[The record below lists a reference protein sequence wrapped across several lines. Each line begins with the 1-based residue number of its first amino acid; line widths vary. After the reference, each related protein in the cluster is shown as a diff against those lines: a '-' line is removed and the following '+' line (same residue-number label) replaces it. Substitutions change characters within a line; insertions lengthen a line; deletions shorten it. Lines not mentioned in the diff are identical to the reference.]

1 MTKFIYLCFSLFVVY
16 LIKINKKYNL
26 IWDQTGKKIWN
37 RRIFEYLRKDNQIIE
52 DMKNDKIF
60 FYKKNEKHL
69 NKLCGL
75 ESDSSININTEFP
88 ELKEYCNDK
97 TLFLYVISP
106 EFTPLTLF
114 FNEYDTKEKEKNF
127 KQNDLKVLLKENDLL
142 TSQRYVVSNKII
154 NTQGRII
161 KKPLVGCQGRGI
173 EVINHLQDCFVNENI
188 FEFNQ
193 YLYQEEIKPKL
204 LNGYKFDIRYFA
216 VIIVKN
222 SSIEIEHIPYAM
234 IRLCSKKFSFD
245 TNDVHSNL
253 TNTSINKDNKCTIS
267 ICKCDEKW
275 KKYFIDMEI
284 ITNDFFKN
292 IIKEIGEKSF
302 YRINEKSIAST
313 RIIGFDF
320 IISENDEMFILESN
334 YSPGDNIYYG
344 SECKQKVIEYYAENI
359 IKKIL

>member
-1 MTKFIYLCFSLFVVY
+1 MTKIIYLCFSLFVVY

-26 IWDQTGKKIWN
+26 IWEQTGKKIWN
-37 RRIFEYLRKDNQIIE
+37 RKIFEYLRKDNQITQHTH
-52 DMKNDKIF
+52 NDKIY
-60 FYKKNEKHL
+60 FYKKNDHE

-75 ESDSSININTEFP
+75 ESDSCININTDFP

-106 EFTPLTLF
+106 QFTPLTLF
-114 FNEYDTKEKEKNF
+114 FNRYGTKEKEKNF
-127 KQNDLKVLLKENDLL
+127 KKNDLSLTLKDKDLL
-142 TSQRYVVSNKII
+142 DSQHYVVSNKLI

-161 KKPLVGCQGRGI
+161 KKPLVGSQGKGI
-173 EVINHLQDCFVNENI
+173 EVIGDLQNCFVNKNV
-188 FEFNQ
+188 FELNK

-222 SSIEIEHIPYAM
+222 NSIEIEHIPYAM

-245 TNDVHSNL
+245 TNDLHSNL
-253 TNTSINKDNKCTIS
+253 TNTSVNKDNKCTIS
-267 ICKCDEKW
+267 ICKDDEKW

-284 ITNDFFKN
+284 ITNDFFN
-292 IIKEIGEKSF
+292 NTIKEIGEKSF
-302 YRINEKSIAST
+302 YRINDISIAST

-320 IISENDEMFILESN
+320 IISQDDEMFILESN
-334 YSPGDNIYYG
+334 YSPGDNTYYG
-344 SECKQKVIEYYAENI
+344 SECKKKVIEYYAENI